1 MSTQRFLIFGLA
13 AVLAAAACTGETPD
27 DDDTGP
33 FGELDAI
40 LSDER
45 PSKRS
50 EVIAVSH
57 EETRS
62 ILMFGGNDAPIV
74 NQIPRAQYR
83 DDTWVFEPG
92 FGWTE
97 VADDGPS
104 ARGRYGATLDAT
116 NGRALLFGGRYR
128 DADASGNY
136 TLFNDIWAFDFAT
149 RTWDRL
155 ESGDSSGPDPR
166 YYPGVVW
173 STEDEAL
180 YIYGGLTNRDPL
192 AFQISQELWKWT
204 EGDGWVEIS
213 TSGDG
218 PSPRAF
224 FGTTLD
230 ASRNRMVLFAG
241 QVGDFQSLAFND
253 LYALDLTSGTWE
265 ELHGGGNNAPFTRM
279 HPHVQFDTSRDRIL
293 LFGGH
298 TDVGDDND
306 LWEFPAGGGS
316 WDMVYEGDRFT
327 GVGFGC
333 LGNSSEVP
341 SDYVDQDLSAPER
354 RQKAMVGLMLDNLW
368 IFGGMHAECSEH
380 LDDTWR
386 YDLPTHEWTE
396 LIEARTGESCLR
408 RDDDCEC
415 LCL

>member
-1 MSTQRFLIFGLA
+1 MRTSHLLFL
-13 AVLAAAACTGETPD
+13 AACTLAVTACPGETADDDGMPD
-27 DDDTGP
+27 D
-33 FGELDAI
+33 LDAI
-40 LSDER
+40 VAEDR

-50 EVIAVSH
+50 EVVAVPH
-57 EETRS
+57 EPTNS

-97 VADDGPS
+97 IDDEGPS
-104 ARGRYGATLDAT
+104 ARGRYGAALDEV
-116 NGRALLFGGRYR
+116 NGRALVFGGRYR
-128 DADASGNY
+128 PADETGDY
-136 TLFNDIWAFDFAT
+136 TLFNDLWAFDFAD

-155 ESGDSSGPDPR
+155 HNGGSDGPPAR

-173 STEDEAL
+173 STEDNAL
-180 YIYGGLTNRDPL
+180 YAYGGLENEDPL
-192 AFQISQELWKWT
+192 IFDKATDLWRWT
-204 EGDGWVEIS
+204 EADGWEEVDV
-213 TSGDG
+213 SGDE
-218 PSPRAF
+218 PSSRAF
-224 FGTTLD
+224 FGTTYD
-230 ASRNRMVLFAG
+230 RARNRLILFAG

-253 LYALDLTSGTWE
+253 LYALDLGTGEWR
-265 ELHGGGNNAPFTRM
+265 ELHGGGDSAPFTRM
-279 HPHVQFDTSRDRIL
+279 HPHIQYDAQRDRIL

-306 LWEFPAGGGS
+306 LWEFAADGDN
-316 WDMVYEGDRFT
+316 WNLVYEADTFT

-333 LGNSSEVP
+333 LGNPSEVP
-341 SDYVDQDLSAPER
+341 SDYVNQDLDAPER
-354 RQKAMVGLMLDNLW
+354 RQKAMVALMWDNLW

-386 YDLPTHEWTE
+386 YDLASDAWTE
-396 LIEARTGESCLR
+396 LIEARTGESCAR
-408 RDDDCEC
+408 RNDDCEC